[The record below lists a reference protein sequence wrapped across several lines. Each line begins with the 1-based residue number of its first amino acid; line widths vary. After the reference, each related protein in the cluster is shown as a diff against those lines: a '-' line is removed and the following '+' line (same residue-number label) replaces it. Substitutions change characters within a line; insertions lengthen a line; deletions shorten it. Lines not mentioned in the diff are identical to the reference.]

1 MGRDIRI
8 FRIAFIF
15 IVLTLLSGL
24 PLWKFYK
31 LQGPRHEELKAK
43 AQRMY
48 TTTRTFTGQR
58 GRIYDIH
65 GEMLAT
71 NVATKDIYAEP
82 RRMIFKDRT
91 TTVDKREAVFN
102 ELTAVIGDLDKK
114 ELWRRFK
121 AIDALEVLEPNLERQ
136 LRSVSLTYN
145 ALAEQGDL
153 THEQSKRKNALRRRL
168 VLSEDEGGDKL
179 AHAIN
184 ARIRTLR
191 RPIPIKR
198 YVSLAQAHLVSSRKL
213 TGVYADPSSH
223 RFYPKG
229 DLLSNVLGYTRDN
242 KGVYALEAIWDD
254 ELQPH
259 SQRERVERSR
269 RGKILQTGSGIEP
282 RELDGSSVFLT
293 IDEPIQEFAEQE
305 LAKLSEKF
313 NPEFAYAIMANPKT
327 GAIMAMAQYPTF
339 NANAPSRD
347 ERAYVNGA
355 LRRVYDPGSTMKS
368 ISIAAAIDYGVVTL
382 EDEIYCEHGRW
393 HEYRLG
399 DGTHSYGM
407 LSVADIVRLSSNI
420 GTAKIAVMMGD
431 QRIYQALHR
440 FGFGR
445 TTNLLGGGEVRGNLL
460 HPSTWNKLTIT
471 RLAMGHS
478 IDVTPI
484 QMVQAYCGLANQGEL
499 MKLYIVDQ
507 IQSATGGVTKFEPE
521 LRNRAV
527 RPYATTAVIQ
537 AMKSVTLD
545 GTGKNARVEGYEVA
559 GKTGTAEMLVNGSYK
574 GHGQYY
580 ASFVGFVPADD
591 PAFVLLVGADYPK
604 KAHYGGTVAAPTW
617 SRIAARTLRYLNVA
631 PTLRPEE
638 PQTTAISPP

>member
-1 MGRDIRI
+1 M
-8 FRIAFIF
+8 
-15 IVLTLLSGL
+15 SGL
-24 PLWKFYK
+24 PLWEFYK
-31 LQGPRHEELKAK
+31 LQVPRHEELKAK

-48 TTTRTFTGQR
+48 TTTRSFTGQR
-58 GRIYDIH
+58 GRIYDVH

-82 RRMIFKDRT
+82 RRMIFKDRSGNQ
-91 TTVDKREAVFN
+91 DRREDVFN
-102 ELTAVIGDLDKK
+102 ELTSIIGDLDKT

-121 AIDALEVLEPNLERQ
+121 AVDALPVLEHNLERQ
-136 LRSVSLTYN
+136 LCRISLAYN
-145 ALAEQGDL
+145 ALAEHPGL
-153 THEQSKRKNALRRRL
+153 TLQQSRRKNALRKRL
-168 VLSEDEGGDKL
+168 VNSDQL
-179 AHAIN
+179 AKAMN
-184 ARIRTLR
+184 DRIRVLR
-191 RPIPIKR
+191 RPIPIKK
-198 YVSLAQAHLVSSRKL
+198 YVSLAQAQIIRSRGLLGVYSDDSSR
-213 TGVYADPSSH
+213 

-229 DLLSNVLGYTRDN
+229 DLLANVIGYTRDN
-242 KGVYALEAIWDD
+242 RGVYALEAIWDE

-259 SQRERVERSR
+259 SESERVERTR
-269 RGKILQTGSGIEP
+269 RGKILSAGPTVDRGA
-282 RELDGSSVFLT
+282 LDGSAVFLT
-293 IDEPIQEFAEQE
+293 IDEPIQVIVESE
-305 LAKLSEKF
+305 LAKLAEKYT
-313 NPEFAYAIMANPKT
+313 PEFAYAIMANPRT
-327 GAIMAMAQYPTF
+327 GAIMAMAQAPTF
-339 NANAPSRD
+339 NANAPTRD

-368 ISIAAAIDYGVVTL
+368 ISIAGAIDYGVVSL
-382 EDEIYCEHGRW
+382 EDEIYCENGRW

-399 DGTHSYGM
+399 DGTHRYED
-407 LSVADIVRLSSNI
+407 LSVADIIRLSSNI

-431 QRIYQALHR
+431 QRIYQCLYR

-445 TTNLLGGGEVRGNLL
+445 TTNLFGGGEVRGNLL

-484 QMVQAYCGLANQGEL
+484 QMVQAYCGLANAGEI
-499 MKLYIVDQ
+499 MQLYIIDQ
-507 IQSATGGVTKFEPE
+507 IRSASGGVRKFVPQ

-527 RPYATTAVIQ
+527 RPYAAAAVVQ

-545 GTGKNARVEGYEVA
+545 GTGKNARVDGYTVA

-580 ASFVGFVPADD
+580 ASFVGFVPADN

-604 KAHYGGTVAAPTW
+604 GAHYGGTVAAPTW
-617 SRIAARTLRYLNVA
+617 SDIAARTLRYLNVA
-631 PTLRPEE
+631 PDVVPEE

>member
-8 FRIAFIF
+8 FRIAIAFF
-15 IVLTLLSGL
+15 GIVLLSAL
-24 PLWKFYK
+24 PLWKFYV
-31 LQGPRHEELKAK
+31 LQVPRHEELKAK

-58 GRIYDIH
+58 GRIYDVH

-91 TTVDKREAVFN
+91 DDQDERETVFRA
-102 ELTAVIGDLDKK
+102 LTAIISDLDTT

-121 AIDALEVLEPNLERQ
+121 AVDALPVLEHNLERQ
-136 LRSVSLTYN
+136 LCRISLAYN
-145 ALAEQGDL
+145 ALAEQPSL
-153 THEQSKRKNALRRRL
+153 TREQSRHKSNLRSHLTKR
-168 VLSEDEGGDKL
+168 DTL
-179 AHAIN
+179 AKAMN
-184 ARIRTLR
+184 ARIRVLR
-191 RPIPIKR
+191 RPIPIKK
-198 YVSLAQAHLVSSRKL
+198 YVSLAQAQIIRNKKL
-213 TGVYADPSSH
+213 PGVYADDSSR

-229 DLLSNVLGYTRDN
+229 QLLANVLGYTRDN
-242 KGVYALEAIWDD
+242 KGVYALESIWDQD
-254 ELQPH
+254 LQPS
-259 SQRERVERSR
+259 SQSERVERTR
-269 RGKILQTGSGIEP
+269 RGKILHTGPPVERP
-282 RELDGSSVFLT
+282 VLDGSSVFLT
-293 IDEPIQEFAEQE
+293 IDEPIQVIAESE
-305 LAKLSEKF
+305 LAKLAEKYK
-313 NPEFAYAIMANPKT
+313 PDFAYAIMANPKT
-327 GAIMAMAQYPTF
+327 GAIMAMAQVPTF
-339 NANAPSRD
+339 NANAPTRD

-355 LRRVYDPGSTMKS
+355 LRRVYDPGSTMKC
-368 ISIAAAIDYGVVTL
+368 ISIAGALDYGTVTL
-382 EDEIYCEHGRW
+382 EDEFYCENGRW

-399 DGTHSYGM
+399 DGTHRYDN
-407 LSVADIVRLSSNI
+407 LTVADIIRLSSNI
-420 GTAKIAVMMGD
+420 GTAKIAVAMGD
-431 QRIYQALHR
+431 QRIYQSLYR

-445 TTNLLGGGEVRGNLL
+445 PTNLFGGGEVRGNLL

-484 QMVQAYCGLANQGEL
+484 QMVQAYCGLANQGEI
-499 MKLYIVDQ
+499 MQLYIIDQ
-507 IQSATGGVTKFEPE
+507 IRSVTGGIRKFEPQ

-527 RPYATTAVIQ
+527 RPHATAAVIQ

-559 GKTGTAEMLVNGSYK
+559 GKTGTAEKLVNGSYK

-604 KAHYGGTVAAPTW
+604 GAHYGGTVAAPTW

-631 PTLRPEE
+631 PTVHPEE
-638 PQTTAISPP
+638 TQTTAISPP